1 MFRAEK
7 DTTRS
12 ATQVC
17 RRRVESG
24 LGGHDDGVCG
34 VDEGLWNTSLSSRK
48 RRRAA
53 CSDCAPSVIMA
64 APTMKSSRKT
74 KKQLQDDDMNC
85 SDTCHCP
92 HLSSHQH
99 ASVNKIIKHV
109 TFSVLFV
116 FYSSDDLKLVW
127 LCKEHIVVNHISS
140 CGFAFHCNFHHWLL

>member
-1 MFRAEK
+1 MFAGS
-7 DTTRS
+7 TRGFGTHRS
-12 ATQVC
+12 
-17 RRRVESG
+17 R
-24 LGGHDDGVCG
+24 LGNG
-34 VDEGLWNTSLSSRK
+34 DERHV
-48 RRRAA
+48 RIVP
-53 CSDCAPSVIMA
+53 PSVIMA

-116 FYSSDDLKLVW
+116 FYSSDDLKLMW
-127 LCKEHIVVNHISS
+127 LCKEHIVINYISS
-140 CGFAFHCNFHHWLL
+140 CGFGFHCNFHN